1 MNAPRHLDL
10 EECPDGL
17 LRRLRDA
24 YERVKERK
32 QREGES
38 C

>member
-24 YERVKERK
+24 LERAKERK
-32 QREGES
+32 QREEAD
-38 C
+38 

>member
-1 MNAPRHLDL
+1 VNAPKHLDL

-17 LRRLRDA
+17 LRQLRDA
-24 YERVKERK
+24 LERAKE
-32 QREGES
+32 QRERED